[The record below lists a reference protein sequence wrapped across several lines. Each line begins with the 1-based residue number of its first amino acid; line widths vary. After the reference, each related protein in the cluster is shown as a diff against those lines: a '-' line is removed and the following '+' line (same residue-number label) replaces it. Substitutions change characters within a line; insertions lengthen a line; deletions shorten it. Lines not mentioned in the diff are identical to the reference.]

1 MLSSAY
7 HDRTRSSQ
15 PLSTPNGN
23 GALRID
29 VEQHDQG
36 AVYRLTVDRPRRLN
50 ILDSALLAGFAAALA
65 RIGDDDAARVAVL
78 GGAGGKA
85 WIGGADIKEMAGLD
99 ADTARDFIGR
109 LHGLCA
115 GLRALPVP
123 VIARIDGFCLGAG
136 VEVAACCDMRV
147 ASTGSRFG
155 MPEVLV
161 GIPSVIE
168 GALLPRLIGAG
179 RARDLVLTG
188 RVIDG
193 EEALAWGLIESLVPA
208 DRLDAAVDE
217 RVSMILSAGPRAIR
231 DQKAL
236 CRQWEELPL
245 DAAVRAGIDAFG
257 NAFLTDEPRE
267 YMQRFIDR
275 PRK

>member
-1 MLSSAY
+1 M
-7 HDRTRSSQ
+7 
-15 PLSTPNGN
+15 
-23 GALRID
+23 
-29 VEQHDQG
+29 
-36 AVYRLTVDRPRRLN
+36 TVDRPRRLN
-50 ILDSALLAGFAAALA
+50 ILDSALLAEFAVALA
-65 RIGDDDAARVAVL
+65 RIGGDHTARAVVL
-78 GGAGGKA
+78 AGAGGKA
-85 WIGGADIKEMAGLD
+85 WIGGADISEMVELD
-99 ADTARDFIGR
+99 SETARDFIER
-109 LHGLCA
+109 LHDLCA

-136 VEVAACCDMRV
+136 VEVAACCDIRI
-147 ASTGSRFG
+147 ASTASGFG

-188 RVIDG
+188 RVIG
-193 EEALAWGLIESLVPA
+193 AEEALAWGLVESLVPA
-208 DRLDAAVDE
+208 ERLDAAVGE
-217 RVSMILSAGPRAIR
+217 RVDMILSAGPRAIR

-245 DAAVRAGIDAFG
+245 DAAVQAGIDAFG
-257 NAFLTDEPRE
+257 RAFLTEEPRE

>member
-1 MLSSAY
+1 LSAP
-7 HDRTRSSQ
+7 D
-15 PLSTPNGN
+15 GN
-23 GALRID
+23 GGLRMRMERD
-29 VEQHDQG
+29 DHG

-50 ILDSALLAGFAAALA
+50 ILDSALLAEFAAVLA
-65 RIGDDDAARVAVL
+65 RIAEDDTARVAIL

-85 WIGGADIKEMAGLD
+85 WIGGADIKEMAALD
-99 ADTARDFIGR
+99 PDTAREFIGR
-109 LHGLCA
+109 LHRLCA
-115 GLRALPVP
+115 DLRALPIP

-136 VEVAACCDMRV
+136 VEVAACCDIRI
-147 ASTGSRFG
+147 ASSGSRFG

-193 EEALAWGLIESLVPA
+193 EEALAWGLVESLVAA
-208 DRLDAAVDE
+208 DRLDAVVDE

-245 DAAVRAGIDAFG
+245 DAAVQAGIDAFG
-257 NAFLTDEPRE
+257 DAFRTEEPRE

>member
-1 MLSSAY
+1 M
-7 HDRTRSSQ
+7 
-15 PLSTPNGN
+15 STPNGN
-23 GALRID
+23 AALRID

-36 AVYRLTVDRPRRLN
+36 TVYRLTVDRPRRLN
-50 ILDSALLAGFAAALA
+50 ILDTALLAEFAAALA

-99 ADTARDFIGR
+99 ADTAREFIRR
-109 LHGLCA
+109 LHGVCA

-147 ASTGSRFG
+147 ASIGSRFG

-193 EEALAWGLIESLVPA
+193 EEALAWGLVESLVPA
-208 DRLDAAVDE
+208 DGLDAAVDE
-217 RVSMILSAGPRAIR
+217 RVNMILSAGPRAIR

-245 DAAVRAGIDAFG
+245 DAAVQAGIDAFG

-267 YMQRFIDR
+267 YMRRFIDR